1 MPHAC
6 FESLE
11 SRRLLAFAGTFT
23 DTDNDVYAVELI
35 GAGSAVATTSAGG
48 TSGCIQN
55 LQVTGTDTKSI
66 LRVRVTNAAGDRR
79 IPLQVLNTTLLRQL
93 LMPAVDLRPNGDV
106 DVADAAKIVMGNIG
120 DNADVRFDFDPAL
133 TGSRSTTFGT
143 ASTSIVR
150 VLGPGS
156 AITSKAWP
164 TVP

>member
-1 MPHAC
+1 VPHAC

-66 LRVRVTNAAGDRR
+66 LRVRVTNAAGDGR